1 MGPEGRETKH
11 SGLLSAGRFEEAVQ
25 KAARRWNKLVNRGE
39 DDGRKVT
46 GSRRKVTPEGT
57 GTKG

>member
-1 MGPEGRETKH
+1 MEENPRKMQK
-11 SGLLSAGRFEEAVQ
+11 LGRFEEAVQ
-25 KAARRWNKLVNRGE
+25 KAARRWKKLVNRGE
-39 DDGRKVT
+39 DEGRQVT

>member
-1 MGPEGRETKH
+1 MILREWPNRARGQRNRTQ
-11 SGLLSAGRFEEAVQ
+11 REAVQ

-39 DDGRKVT
+39 DEGRQVT